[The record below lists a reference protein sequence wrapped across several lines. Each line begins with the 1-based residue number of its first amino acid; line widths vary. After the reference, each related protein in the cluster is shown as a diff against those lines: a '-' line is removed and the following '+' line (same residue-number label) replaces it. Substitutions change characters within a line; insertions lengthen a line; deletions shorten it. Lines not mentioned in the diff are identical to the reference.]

1 MKIKKLHI
9 VFIIIVWFLNPSFSQ
24 SIQNISLNNSNS
36 LDLEKDWEFYAYD
49 SLSLLDSS
57 FTGKTRIVNSLF
69 NFDSLLNESPS
80 EIIWFKKRIKTD
92 SSFASRS
99 ITFNVKLVGTAEIF
113 INKIKVKSFGNMNVF
128 EKENVFVS
136 DHLNFSYAF
145 EPNTN
150 YDISVRYGNYNINET
165 INNNGGSKIGFKLV
179 IEQTASYYENFIG
192 SIIPNYVLGTILGMF
207 FLTLAFV
214 HFILFLFYKK
224 EKANLLYS
232 LFCFTFTLLI
242 MVLVVGQAFDTL
254 EYVPFLY
261 KLSQAFSSLFLLLLP
276 FMLSSFFKFKR
287 GKWQIIFVILSSL
300 LILNLFIDVPYEDI
314 ILITLAIS
322 SSIFTLKLLYLGIK
336 RKIHGAKYIA
346 IGIIVFFIFVISLTL
361 AAMNMHVQINT
372 GNTFFGLIFFILIL
386 LSIVSI
392 PISITVFLAAQIS
405 HTNHTLSNKLIE
417 VEELSV
423 KSIEQERE
431 KQRYLENQKQVLEEQ
446 VVERTHEITEQK
458 QIIEDKNKDI
468 IDSINY
474 AKRIQTSILPTVDYF
489 NTVFTNAFIFFQPRD
504 IVSGDFYYV
513 TEINNSKLLFCA
525 DCTGHG
531 VPGALMS
538 MVGSNLIHKIIHE
551 HKIFEPKLILE
562 TLHRE
567 LRSSLK
573 QDVLGS
579 DNRDGMDACLVI
591 IKDNELI
598 YSGANRPLFYFDK
611 ENNLHEI
618 KATKTPIGGSHIDS
632 VSIAQHTINRDS
644 IKEFY
649 VFSDGFADQFGGP
662 SGKKLMVSRFKQWLT
677 DIQQLNSIEKK
688 DFIETEF
695 IKWKSNLEQVDDVM
709 VIGVAL

>member
-1 MKIKKLHI
+1 MIIRNLYI
-9 VFIIIVWFLNPSFSQ
+9 VLILFVWVLNPCFSQ
-24 SIQNISLNNSNS
+24 SVQKVSLDNPIS
-36 LDLEKDWEFYAYD
+36 LDLEKGWGFYPYD
-49 SLSLLDSS
+49 SLSVLDSS
-57 FTGKTRIVNSLF
+57 FISNNRIVNSIF
-69 NFDSLLNESPS
+69 NFDSLLNESS
-80 EIIWFKKRIKTD
+80 SKIIWLKKRIKTD
-92 SSFASRS
+92 SSFLSKS
-99 ITFNVKLVGTAEIF
+99 ITFNIQLIGTAELY
-113 INKIKVKSFGNMNVF
+113 INKRKVKSFGNLNSL
-128 EKENVFVS
+128 EKKNIFIS
-136 DHLNFSYAF
+136 NHLNFSYAF

-150 YDISVRYGNYNINET
+150 YDISVRYC
-165 INNNGGSKIGFKLV
+165 NNNISETKNNYPGDKMGFKLV
-179 IEQTASYYENFIG
+179 IEQTGHYFENLFGSIMPNFI
-192 SIIPNYVLGTILGMF
+192 LGTVLGMF

-214 HFILFLFYKK
+214 HFILFLFYRK

-232 LFCFTFTLLI
+232 LFCFTFALFI
-242 MVLVVGQAFDTL
+242 VGIIVAKAFNNL
-254 EYVPFLY
+254 EYLSFFNKMNEAVP
-261 KLSQAFSSLFLLLLP
+261 AIILLLLP
-276 FMLSSFFKFKR
+276 FMLNSFFKFKKK
-287 GKWQIIFVILSSL
+287 KWHYIFVILCCIS
-300 LILNLFIDVPYEDI
+300 IFNIFIEVLFDNI
-314 ILITLAIS
+314 ILITMAITS
-322 SSIFTLKLLYLGIK
+322 VIVTLILLYKAIK
-336 RKIHGAKYIA
+336 QKIHGAKYIA
-346 IGIIVFFIFVISLTL
+346 VGIIIFFLFIISLLIVSMTIHTID
-361 AAMNMHVQINT
+361 A
-372 GNTFFGLIFFILIL
+372 GKSYFGIIIFILIL

-405 HTNHTLSNKLIE
+405 HTNKTLSNKLIE

-423 KSIEQERE
+423 KSIEQEKE

-446 VVERTHEITEQK
+446 VIERTYEITEQK

-474 AKRIQTSILPTVDYF
+474 AKRIQTSILPTVEYF
-489 NTVFTNAFIFFQPRD
+489 NTLFTNAFIFFQPRD

-579 DNRDGMDACLVI
+579 DNRDGMDACLVM

-618 KATKTPIGGSHIDS
+618 KATKTPIGGSHIES
-632 VSIAQHTINRDS
+632 VDIAQHTVNKDS

-677 DIQQLNSIEKK
+677 DIQNLNSIEKK

-709 VIGVAL
+709 VIGVTL

>member
-1 MKIKKLHI
+1 MKFKNLYI
-9 VFIIIVWFLNPSFSQ
+9 VIVLLVWFINPFFSQ
-24 SIQNISLNNSNS
+24 TVQNVSLNNPKS
-36 LDLEKDWEFYAYD
+36 LNLEKNWEFFPYD
-49 SLSLLDSS
+49 SLNILESS
-57 FTGKTRIVNSLF
+57 FKRKTRLVNSLF
-69 NFDSLLNESPS
+69 NSDSLISESHS
-80 EIIWFKKRIKTD
+80 KIIWFKKRIKTD
-92 SSFASRS
+92 SSFLLKP
-99 ITFNVKLVGTAEIF
+99 ITFHLNLLGTAEIF
-113 INKIKVKSFGNMNVF
+113 INKKKIKSFGNFNSLK
-128 EKENVFVS
+128 EKDIYVS
-136 DHLNFSYAF
+136 DNLKFSYAF
-145 EPNTN
+145 EPNSY
-150 YDISVRYGNYNINET
+150 YDINVRYANNLVYETKNIYCNNKIGFSLSINET
-165 INNNGGSKIGFKLV
+165 DAF
-179 IEQTASYYENFIG
+179 YESVFN
-192 SIIPNYVLGTILGMF
+192 SIIGNIVLGTILIMF
-207 FLTLAFV
+207 FFTLAFV

-232 LFCFTFTLLI
+232 MFCFMFALFITGLISVKAVDNLQFLNFLNIINDIVPAIGLTLL
-242 MVLVVGQAFDTL
+242 
-254 EYVPFLY
+254 PN
-261 KLSQAFSSLFLLLLP
+261 
-276 FMLSSFFKFKR
+276 MLISFFKFKR
-287 GKWQIIFVILSSL
+287 EKWHFIFVILCGVM
-300 LILNLFIDVPYEDI
+300 ILNIFIEVFLGNI
-314 ILITLAIS
+314 VLITLAITS
-322 SSIFTLKLLYLGIK
+322 VIVTLKLLYNAIK
-336 RKIHGAKYIA
+336 QKIHGAKYIA
-346 IGIIVFFIFVISLTL
+346 FGIIIFFIFIISLVVVSMTI
-361 AAMNMHVQINT
+361 HTIDT
-372 GNTFFGLIFFILIL
+372 GNSFFGLIIFVLLL

-405 HTNHTLSNKLIE
+405 HTNNTLSNKLIE
-417 VEELSV
+417 VENLSA
-423 KSIEQERE
+423 KTIEQEKE
-431 KQRYLENQKQVLEEQ
+431 KQKYLENQKQVLEEQ
-446 VVERTHEITEQK
+446 VIERTSEITEQK

-474 AKRIQTSILPTVDYF
+474 AKRIQTSILPTVEYF
-489 NTVFTNAFIFFQPRD
+489 NKVFSNAFIFFQPRD

-591 IKDNELI
+591 INDKELI

-632 VSIAQHTINRDS
+632 VNITQHTVNKES

-709 VIGVAL
+709 VIGVTL